1 MMTLRMLFV
10 SLTLLA
16 AVDAAAQPLTFSRT
30 DSPAVAG
37 ARGVV
42 AADFNGD
49 GWVDVATANAGR
61 DTIAVLLN
69 TRDETFTLAW
79 EKYVDGGPFEITA
92 GDLDR
97 DGTPDLVVAN
107 ADKSTIEVLLLARN
121 GSLKTHWSYSA
132 ASNPRAVALADVNR
146 DGILDLI
153 YTAFYQNAITIL
165 NGVGNGAFEAR
176 VPAVL
181 TGVRP
186 QGIAT
191 GDFNNDGKVDLAVA
205 NTGSSPM
212 TVAYGDGTGRFTR
225 QDVAGPQQLN
235 VVSAADF
242 NGDGWLDL
250 AAASTP
256 NDLVAVFRGS
266 ASGFAYSAALN
277 TGASPRGLTA
287 ADVNQDG
294 WPDIAVANRDASTV
308 TAFVNRQDGQFTNG
322 EELAGGSGARAVAA
336 ADFNN
341 DGRLDLVSGN
351 EFSPSV
357 TFYFNDTAFARAAF
371 TLKPQELSLGFSHY
385 GDRTVAA
392 ADFNHNGIPDVIAGK
407 ALVLDRQREVLLPVT
422 NPPNDIAVGDLNR
435 DGHPDLVVHESHI
448 VTSAHSFQGLILL
461 LGDGRGGFTKAA
473 EWDGYWGIPTLA
485 VTDVNRDGR
494 HDIVAR
500 LWDYSASHYVVWE
513 FLNQG
518 NMTFATRRFDLG
530 NWESGWRLVDVDHDA
545 KLDFVISSYDGNFRI
560 HRGDGSGGF
569 GAPQVI
575 PSGAKTIYS
584 VTVGDL
590 NHDGLEDLAF
600 TSGDAPG
607 LYVMLQSAG
616 GWEAA
621 THYSATMRR
630 GGEDWVGQTE
640 ILDFD
645 RDGHAD
651 VLSGSGKLYRGNG
664 DGTLKPVDEFAFYAE
679 QFAFV
684 DWNRDGLVD
693 IVSGEYEGPRM
704 LLNQRGETNRPPVA
718 VLHHY
723 PQPDT
728 RTVAWTWR
736 YDWQFFEDA
745 TELWAGYST
754 DPDLHALEYEW
765 RKGDGTTMGF
775 GDFIYLPPQMPGTYS
790 YELIVRDL
798 RGGEARLPFTV
809 TIAPAPEIV
818 LYAAYDTWETV
829 GDWQYVEDASAAGG
843 YRVWEPNKGAPKVAA
858 PATAPANYFDIG
870 FVPQPGLE
878 YKLWV
883 RLKAD
888 GNSWANDSVWLQF
901 GEAYDATGNKVYQTG
916 TTSGLAINLE
926 ECSGCGVSGWGWED
940 DGWGAVN
947 RNGVTLK
954 FQRMGWHTIRIQT
967 REDGVS
973 IDQVVLSAEKYKTA
987 RPGAA
992 KNDTTI
998 VGSSGS

>member
-1 MMTLRMLFV
+1 MTLRVLLTF
-10 SLTLLA
+10 LTLMA
-16 AVDAAAQPLTFSRT
+16 AMDAAAQPLTFSRK
-30 DSPAVAG
+30 DIPAVAG
-37 ARGVV
+37 GRGVV

-49 GWVDVATANAGR
+49 GWIDLATANAGR

-69 TRDETFTLAW
+69 KRDETFTLAW
-79 EKYVDGGPFEITA
+79 ERYVDGGPFEITA

-97 DGTPDLVVAN
+97 NGTADLVVAN
-107 ADKSTIEVLLLARN
+107 ADKSTIEVLLIAKN
-121 GSLKTHWSYSA
+121 GSLKSHGSISA

-153 YTAFYQNAITIL
+153 YTAFYQDAISIL
-165 NGVGNGAFEAR
+165 NGVGNGTFEAR

-181 TGVRP
+181 AGVRP

-205 NTGSSPM
+205 NTGASPM

-225 QDVAGPQQLN
+225 RDVPGPQQLN

-266 ASGFAYSAALN
+266 AAGFSYSATLN

-287 ADVNQDG
+287 ADVNHDG
-294 WPDIAVANRDASTV
+294 WLDIAVGNRDDATV
-308 TAFVNRQDGQFTNG
+308 TAFLNGQGGQFTKWG
-322 EELAGGSGARAVAA
+322 DLPAGAGSRAVAA

-351 EFSPSV
+351 ELAASV
-357 TFYFNDTAFARAAF
+357 TFYFNETVFPRAAF
-371 TLKPQELSLGFSHY
+371 ALKGQELSPGFSHY
-385 GDRTVAA
+385 GYYAVAA
-392 ADFNHNGIPDVIAGK
+392 ADFNHNGMPDIVAGK
-407 ALVLDRQREVLLPVT
+407 AIVFDRQTERMLPIT
-422 NPPNDIAVGDLNR
+422 NNPNAVAVGDLNL
-435 DGHPDLVVHESHI
+435 DGHPDIVVHESHA
-448 VTSAHSFQGLILL
+448 VTSTRSFQGFILL

-473 EWDGYWGIPTLA
+473 EWDGYWGTPIIYVA
-485 VTDVNRDGR
+485 DVNRDGR
-494 HDIVAR
+494 SDIVAR
-500 LWDYSASHYVVWE
+500 LWDYNVSHFIVWE

-518 NMTFATRRFDLG
+518 NMTFSTRRIDQG
-530 NWESGWRLVDVDHDA
+530 NWESGWRLVDFDHDA
-545 KLDFVISSYDGNFRI
+545 KLDIVISGYDGNFRI
-560 HRGDGSGGF
+560 QRGDGTGGF

-590 NHDGLEDLAF
+590 NHDGLNDLAF

-607 LYVMLQSAG
+607 LYVMLQAPG

-621 THYSATMRR
+621 TLYAPTVRR
-630 GGEDWVGQTE
+630 AGDDWVGQTE

-645 RDGHAD
+645 HDGHSD
-651 VLSGSGKLYRGNG
+651 VLSTSGRLYRGNG
-664 DGTLKPVDEFAFYAE
+664 DGTLKPVDEFAFYTE
-679 QFAFV
+679 QFAFI
-684 DWNRDGLVD
+684 DWNGDGLVD
-693 IVSGEYEGPRM
+693 IVSGEYEPRM
-704 LLNQRGETNRPPVA
+704 ILNQRGDSNRPPA
-718 VLHHY
+718 PVLHHY

-728 RTVAWTWR
+728 AALAWTWR
-736 YDWQFFEDA
+736 YDWQFAEDA

-765 RKGDGTTMGF
+765 RRGDGTTIGF
-775 GDFIYLPPQMPGTYS
+775 GDFIRLRPQLPGTYS

-798 RGGEARLPFTV
+798 RGGEARLPFTITV
-809 TIAPAPEIV
+809 TSNPEIV
-818 LYAAYDTWETV
+818 LYTAFDTWEQIGAWT
-829 GDWQYVEDASAAGG
+829 YVEDTTAAGG
-843 YRVWEPNKGAPKVAA
+843 YRNWEPNKGAPKVNA
-858 PATAPANYFDIG
+858 PSAAPANYFDVG

-883 RLKAD
+883 RLKAEN
-888 GNSWANDSVWLQF
+888 NSWANDSVWLQF
-901 GEAYDATGNKVYQTG
+901 SEAFDAGGNSVYQMG

-947 RNGVTLK
+947 RNGVTFK
-954 FQRMGWHTIRIQT
+954 FQRMGWHRLRIQS

-987 RPGAA
+987 RPGTA

-998 VGSSGS
+998 VKYP